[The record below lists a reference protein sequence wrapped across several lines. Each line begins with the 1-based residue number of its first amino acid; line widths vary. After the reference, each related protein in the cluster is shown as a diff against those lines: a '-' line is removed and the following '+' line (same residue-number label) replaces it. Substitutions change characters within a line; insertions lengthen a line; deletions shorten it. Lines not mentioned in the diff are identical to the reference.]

1 MLQDNDQ
8 QVAKAVEF
16 W

>member
-1 MLQDNDQ
+1 MLQDDDQ